1 MALNFSSLMAAAIEN
16 RSSAINDVLSKSNCL
31 LHTLRKHGGVK
42 PFDGGTSITENIMY
56 SAPGAN
62 AQAYSGNDTLN
73 TNVGEH
79 LTMAQWGISQYAT
92 AVSISG
98 LEIAQNSGKSRMLD
112 LLETR
117 ITAAEADLSN
127 LLCTHLYGDGS
138 VANSIVGIGA
148 MVPVANTAGTYGG
161 IDRVAN
167 TWWRNKSSSGTVLTA
182 ANIQQKYRQLF
193 LQIGRNDSE
202 RPNIIIASA
211 AHFDLLSESMVA
223 LQRFEPVSGKETV
236 SAGFVS
242 LQFMGCPV
250 FLENNAFG
258 STGMATDVSYFIN
271 SNVVKL
277 RPFKSD
283 GIKTFDG
290 TPTDKDATVQ
300 RMKWYGQLTCN
311 NQQLTGTLKG

>member
-56 SAPGAN
+56 SAPGSN
-62 AQAYSGNDTLN
+62 AQAYSGTDTLN

-79 LTMAQWGISQYAT
+79 LTLAQWGITQYST
-92 AVSISG
+92 SVTITG

-127 LLCTHLYGDGS
+127 LIQTHIYGDGS
-138 VANSIVGIGA
+138 VANSLVGVGA
-148 MVPVANTAGTYGG
+148 MIPVANTAGVYGG

-193 LQIGRNDSE
+193 LQIGRNESE
-202 RPNIIIASA
+202 RPNIIVASA
-211 AHFDLLSESMVA
+211 AHFDLLMESMVA
-223 LQRFEPVSGKETV
+223 LQRFEPVTGREAAN
-236 SAGFVS
+236 AGFETIK
-242 LQFMGCPV
+242 FMGCPV
-250 FLENNAFG
+250 FLEPNAFG

-271 SNVVKL
+271 TNVVKL

-283 GIKTFDG
+283 GFKTFDG

-311 NQQLTGTLKG
+311 NQQLVGVLKG